1 MLEQREQLSMK
12 SKNIISTQSVVGDK
26 LIYHENN
33 KTEDLYKVALDKD
46 KDGQELKLKLE
57 RLKDKVKVKVEKI
70 QKLGDLEYD
79 EDCDYCMKNPFTLDA
94 IETKKSINEDKNKV
108 KDLLLKIDQYNI
120 WHNNDF
126 QKLINENN
134 DFSKSKDDFQKIKTL
149 INELRQNVQILDEK
163 EKNYN
168 NQKTFNAD
176 KIKKYYEQEQ
186 DIVYNKN
193 VEKEIEESEKDLKDL
208 NYKSDKVVSEVNSVY
223 AEIKVLDNKRKNIL
237 DNIDKVADLE
247 KKYEAYE
254 YYLDAVKRD
263 GVPYELITKALP
275 TIEGEVNNILAQLVD
290 FQMIFEMDG
299 KNINNYIVYDDDN
312 VWPLELS
319 SGMERFISSLAIRV
333 GLINVSNL
341 PRSNFLAIDEGWGT
355 MDSDNLNSVYNLFQ
369 YLKTQFQ
376 FTLIVS
382 HIDSM
387 RDAVDTLLEVKKE
400 KDFSNI
406 IYG

>member
-1 MLEQREQLSMK
+1 
-12 SKNIISTQSVVGDK
+12 
-26 LIYHENN
+26 
-33 KTEDLYKVALDKD
+33 
-46 KDGQELKLKLE
+46 
-57 RLKDKVKVKVEKI
+57 
-70 QKLGDLEYD
+70 
-79 EDCDYCMKNPFTLDA
+79 MKNPFTLDA
-94 IETKKSINEDKNKV
+94 IETKKSIDEDKNKV
-108 KDLLLKIDQYNI
+108 KDLLLKIDQYNN

-149 INELRQNVQILDEK
+149 INELRQSVQILDEK
-163 EKNYN
+163 DKNYN
-168 NQKTFNAD
+168 NQKTFNKD

-299 KNINNYIVYDDDN
+299 KNINNYIVYDQDN
-312 VWPLELS
+312 IWPLELS
-319 SGMERFISSLAIRV
+319 SGMERFIS
-333 GLINVSNL
+333 
-341 PRSNFLAIDEGWGT
+341 
-355 MDSDNLNSVYNLFQ
+355 
-369 YLKTQFQ
+369 
-376 FTLIVS
+376 
-382 HIDSM
+382 
-387 RDAVDTLLEVKKE
+387 
-400 KDFSNI
+400 
-406 IYG
+406 